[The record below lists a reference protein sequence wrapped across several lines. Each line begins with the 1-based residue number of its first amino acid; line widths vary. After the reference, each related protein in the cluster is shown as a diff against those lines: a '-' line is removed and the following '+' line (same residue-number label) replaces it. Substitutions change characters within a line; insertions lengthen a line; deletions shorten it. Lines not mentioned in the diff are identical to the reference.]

1 MCGRY
6 SLRCKPKAIA
16 EEFDLPELP
25 PLHPRF
31 NIAPNQPVAVVR
43 FDPSEGSRRLDFL
56 TWGLIPSWADDPG
69 VGDRM
74 INARAET
81 VADKPAFRHPFR
93 TQRCLVVADGFYE
106 WQRQDGWKRPFF
118 VHRQDDRPFAFAG
131 LWDHWEKDETP
142 IYSCIFL
149 TTDANEVLAPIHDR
163 MPVILSRSAYDLWL
177 DPGIHDP
184 KRLEPLLVPIPAELM
199 EAYPVSRLVNDPGKD
214 VPECIQS
221 IETEDW
227 LPGLSS

>member
-6 SLRCKPKAIA
+6 TLRSKPMAIA
-16 EEFDLPELP
+16 EEFDLPEVP

-56 TWGLIPSWADDPG
+56 TWGLVPSWANDPSI
-69 VGDRM
+69 GDHM
-74 INARAET
+74 INARSES
-81 VADKPAFRHPFR
+81 VLEKPAFRYAFR
-93 TQRCLVVADGFYE
+93 SRRCFVVADGFYE

-118 VHRQDDRPFAFAG
+118 VHRRDDIPFAFAG
-131 LWDHWEKDETP
+131 LWEHWEKGYQP
-142 IYSCIFL
+142 IHSCTLL

-163 MPVILSRSAYDLWL
+163 MPVIVPRSAYDLWL
-177 DPGIHDP
+177 DPAVKDP
-184 KRLEPLLVPIPAELM
+184 DRLQPLLVPFPIDEM
-199 EAYPVSRLVNDPGKD
+199 EAYPVSRLVNDPGND

>member
-6 SLRCKPKAIA
+6 TLRSKPMAIA
-16 EEFDLPELP
+16 EEFDLPEVP

-56 TWGLIPSWADDPG
+56 TWGLVPSWADDPSI
-69 VGDRM
+69 GDHM
-74 INARAET
+74 INARSES
-81 VADKPAFRHPFR
+81 VLEKPAFRYAFHSR
-93 TQRCLVVADGFYE
+93 RCLVVADGFYE

-118 VHRQDDRPFAFAG
+118 VHRRDDRPFAFAG
-131 LWDHWEKDETP
+131 LWEHWEKGDQP
-142 IYSCIFL
+142 IYSCTLL

-163 MPVILSRSAYDLWL
+163 MPVIVPRSAYDLWL
-177 DPGIHDP
+177 DLAVKDP
-184 KRLEPLLVPIPAELM
+184 NRLQPLLVPFPAEEM
-199 EAYPVSRLVNDPGKD
+199 EAYPVSRLVNDPGND

>member
-16 EEFDLPELP
+16 EEFDLTEVP

-43 FDPSEGSRRLDFL
+43 FDRNDGARRLDFL
-56 TWGLIPSWADDPG
+56 TWGLVPSWADDPDIG
-69 VGDRM
+69 NRM
-74 INARAET
+74 INARSES
-81 VADKPAFRHPFR
+81 VADKPAFQHPFR

-118 VHRQDDRPFAFAG
+118 VHRKDDRPFAFAG
-131 LWDHWEKDETP
+131 LWDCWEKDEPP
-142 IYSCIFL
+142 IYSCVFL
-149 TTDANEVLAPIHDR
+149 TTGANEVLAPIHDR
-163 MPVILSRSAYDLWL
+163 MPVLLPRTAYDLWL

-184 KRLEPLLVPIPAELM
+184 KRLESLLVPIPAELM
-199 EAYPVSRLVNDPGKD
+199 EAYPVSRFVNDPGND
-214 VPECIQS
+214 VPECIRP
-221 IETEDW
+221 IETEE
-227 LPGLSS
+227 